1 MTKNPVFEITVEDEN
16 GKEYS
21 CQLSNPSV
29 GTIEKCLGLIAPTI
43 GAPKYISAG
52 QIVLLECWVSGDEE
66 IKKNEALSASVA
78 MEAVKFIQLKKT
90 KSKML

>member
-1 MTKNPVFEITVEDEN
+1 MTKKAIIEITVEDEN

-21 CQLSNPSV
+21 CQLSKPSI

-66 IKKNEALSASVA
+66 IKKDEALSASA
-78 MEAVKFIQLKKT
+78 SMEAVKFIQLKKT